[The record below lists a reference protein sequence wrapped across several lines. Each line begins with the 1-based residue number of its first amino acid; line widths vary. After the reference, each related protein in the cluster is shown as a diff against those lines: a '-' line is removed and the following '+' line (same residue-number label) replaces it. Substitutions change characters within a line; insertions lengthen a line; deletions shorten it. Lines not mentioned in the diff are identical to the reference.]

1 MQVSVPGGYAVVRP
15 SFELRAPW
23 YNGNAAARQTPE
35 EQAAMAKWRVRNRA
49 GGIRGYGGQEWS
61 TTFPK
66 ELQEKEPGL
75 QAMINGKRAPRGAE
89 GQICIS
95 YPRAVEI
102 ATERFIH
109 VFGNNPDLDYYTFSP
124 TDNDAWCQCSECEAM
139 GANPAE
145 QVLRFTNQVA
155 ERVAAPAGQRD
166 HAAALL
172 KHHRAAHP
180 RPEGCPNLYRSSAR
194 ARWSSC
200 PRPTTTPGATPPARG
215 ALDDAPPCLE
225 LRLHG
230 CAPGPDTLPQP
241 EADQAYYRRLGF
253 SGLMPEY
260 LDRNL
265 APT

>member
-1 MQVSVPGGYAVVRP
+1 MAEARRLPLVVIVGPTAVGKTGLAVRLAQDFDGVIISADSRQVYRERDMGTAKP
-15 SFELRAPW
+15 
-23 YNGNAAARQTPE
+23 TPE

-124 TDNDAWCQCSECEAM
+124 NDNDAWC
-139 GANPAE
+139 
-145 QVLRFTNQVA
+145 
-155 ERVAAPAGQRD
+155 
-166 HAAALL
+166 
-172 KHHRAAHP
+172 
-180 RPEGCPNLYRSSAR
+180 
-194 ARWSSC
+194 
-200 PRPTTTPGATPPARG
+200 
-215 ALDDAPPCLE
+215 
-225 LRLHG
+225 
-230 CAPGPDTLPQP
+230 
-241 EADQAYYRRLGF
+241 
-253 SGLMPEY
+253 
-260 LDRNL
+260 
-265 APT
+265 